1 MKSSATHMRQP
12 SEEPP
17 RSRARRLVRAA
28 RMALYPRP
36 SGATRER
43 LDRLVHYAKSHE
55 RALILTHDNPD
66 PDSIAAGVALAFLLE
81 KLAGVEA
88 IVAYGGIV
96 GRAENRALVK
106 VLKLPVVP
114 VARVLFDDYDLIC
127 MVDTQP
133 EQGNHSLPA
142 RHFPDVV
149 IDHHPERPDS
159 HLAPIAD
166 VGGPIGATST
176 VLAEYFRASG
186 LKVPTQV
193 ATALFYGIKA
203 DTRDLGRQ
211 TTRQDI
217 DAYLW
222 LFPMADKDAL
232 SEIEHPKLPED
243 YFRLYHTAIE
253 RALLY
258 EDAVVCDVGE
268 IYSPDMVAEVAERF
282 MYLEGVRWSLAFG
295 DYENAIYFSIRTSDR
310 RMNAGRLIREV
321 IEERGGS
328 AGGHGT
334 MAGARLPVKGL
345 SAFAR
350 RKLREEVVRAFLDA
364 FGVRA
369 RKGKRIVLPRT

>member
-1 MKSSATHMRQP
+1 MKSTTPMRQP
-12 SEEPP
+12 DEPP
-17 RSRARRLVRAA
+17 KARARRLVRAA

-36 SGATRER
+36 GAESVRAKV
-43 LDRLVHYAKSHE
+43 DRLVHYAKAHE

-66 PDSIAAGVALAFLLE
+66 PDSIAAGVALAHLLE

-96 GRAENRALVK
+96 GRSENRALVK
-106 VLKLPVVP
+106 VLKLPVIP
-114 VARVLFDDYDLIC
+114 VSRVEFDDYDLIC

-176 VLAEYFRASG
+176 LLAEYFRASG
-186 LKVPTQV
+186 LKVPQQV

-232 SEIEHPKLPED
+232 GEIEHPKLPEE
-243 YFRLYHTAIE
+243 YFVLYHTAIE
-253 RALLY
+253 RAQVFG
-258 EDAVVCDVGE
+258 DVVVCDLAE
-268 IYSPDMVAEVAERF
+268 IYAPDMVAEVAERF
-282 MYLEGVRWSLAFG
+282 GFLDGMRWSLAFG
-295 DYENAIYFSIRTSDR
+295 LYDDALFFSVRTGDR
-310 RMNAGRLIREV
+310 RMNAGRLIRDV
-321 IEERGGS
+321 IEAKGGS

-345 SAFAR
+345 SGAALKR
-350 RKLREEVVRAFLDA
+350 LREEVVRDFLEA
-364 FGVRA
+364 FGARTRRA
-369 RKGKRIVLPRT
+369 RKLV

>member
-1 MKSSATHMRQP
+1 MKPNVPMRHP
-12 SEEPP
+12 TEEPP
-17 RSRARRLVRAA
+17 GSRSRHLVRTA
-28 RMALYPRP
+28 RMTLYPRP
-36 SGATRER
+36 GESAKVKLER
-43 LDRLVHYAKSHE
+43 LVQYARSHR

-66 PDSIAAGVALAFLLE
+66 PDSIAAGVALAHLLAE
-81 KLAGVEA
+81 LAGVEA

-96 GRAENRALVK
+96 GRAENRALIR

-114 VARVLFDDYDLIC
+114 VSRVVFDDFDLIC

-159 HLAPIAD
+159 HLAPVAD

-176 VLAEYFRASG
+176 VLADYFRASG
-186 LKVPTQV
+186 RKLPVQV
-193 ATALFYGIKA
+193 STALFYGIKA

-211 TTRQDI
+211 TTKQDV

-232 SEIEHPKLPED
+232 AEIEHPKLQGD

-253 RALLY
+253 RARVY
-258 EDAVVCDVGE
+258 EDAVVCDLGD
-268 IYSPDMVAEVAERF
+268 IYAPDMVAEVAERF
-282 MYLEGVRWSLAFG
+282 SFLEGMRWSLAFG
-295 DYENAIYFSIRTSDR
+295 VYEDAAYFSLRTSDR

-321 IEERGGS
+321 IEAKGGS

-334 MAGARLPVKGL
+334 MAGARLPLRSL
-345 SAFAR
+345 SGAAR
-350 RKLREEVVRAFLDA
+350 KRLRDEVVRSFLDA

-369 RKGKRIVLPRT
+369 RKAKKLV

>member
-1 MKSSATHMRQP
+1 MKSNVPMRQP
-12 SEEPP
+12 GDEPVRP
-17 RSRARRLVRAA
+17 RGRPVRTA
-28 RMALYPRP
+28 RMALFARP
-36 SGATRER
+36 GGEPTKAK
-43 LDRLVHYAKSHE
+43 LDRLVQYARSHK

-66 PDSIAAGVALAFLLE
+66 PDSIAAGVALAHLLD

-96 GRAENRALVK
+96 GRAENRALVR
-106 VLKLPVVP
+106 VLRLPVVP
-114 VARVLFDDYDLIC
+114 VSRVVFDEFDLIC

-166 VGGPIGATST
+166 VGGRLGATST

-186 LKVPTQV
+186 LKMSAQV

-211 TTRQDI
+211 TTKQDV

-222 LFPMADKDAL
+222 LFPMTDKDAL
-232 SEIEHPKLPED
+232 GEIEHPRLPAE

-253 RALLY
+253 KALVY
-258 EDAVVCDVGE
+258 EDAVVCDLAE
-268 IYSPDMVAEVAERF
+268 IYAPDMVAEVAERF
-282 MYLEGVRWSLAFG
+282 SFLEDVKWSLAFG
-295 DYENAIYFSIRTSDR
+295 EYEESVFFSLRTSDR
-310 RMNAGRLIREV
+310 RMNAGRLIRDVVEAK
-321 IEERGGS
+321 GGS

-334 MAGARLPVKGL
+334 MAGARLSVKGL
-345 SAFAR
+345 SAAAR
-350 RKLREEVVRAFLDA
+350 RRLRDDVIRAFLDA

-369 RKGKRIVLPRT
+369 RKGKPLA

>member
-1 MKSSATHMRQP
+1 MKSTTPMRQP
-12 SEEPP
+12 ADEPP
-17 RSRARRLVRAA
+17 RSRSRRLVRAA
-28 RMALYPRP
+28 RMALYPHASDAVR
-36 SGATRER
+36 AR
-43 LDRLVHYAKSHE
+43 LDRLIQYARSHD

-66 PDSIAAGVALAFLLE
+66 PDSIAAGVALAHLLE

-88 IVAYGGIV
+88 VVAFGGIV

-106 VLKLPVVP
+106 VLRLPVVP
-114 VARVLFDDYDLIC
+114 ISRVVFDDFDLIC

-176 VLAEYFRASG
+176 VLAEYFRASK

-211 TTRQDI
+211 TTRQDV

-222 LFPMADKDAL
+222 LFPMVDKDAL
-232 SEIEHPKLPED
+232 GEIEHPKLPED

-253 RALLY
+253 RGLVF
-258 EDAVVCDVGE
+258 EDAVVCDLAD
-268 IYSPDMVAEVAERF
+268 IYAPDMVAEVAERF
-282 MYLEGVRWSLAFG
+282 MYLEGMRWSLAFG
-295 DYENAIYFSIRTSDR
+295 EYHDALYFSVRTSDR

-321 IEERGGS
+321 IEQKGGS

-345 SAFAR
+345 SAAAR
-350 RKLREEVVRAFLDA
+350 RRLRDDVVRAFLDA
-364 FGVRA
+364 FGVKA
-369 RKGKRIVLPRT
+369 RKGRKLV

>member
-1 MKSSATHMRQP
+1 MKANLPMRQQG
-12 SEEPP
+12 EEPHRRTRQVV
-17 RSRARRLVRAA
+17 RSA
-28 RMALYPRP
+28 RMALYPRHAE
-36 SGATRER
+36 STRVK
-43 LDRLVHYAKSHE
+43 LDRLVQYARSHR

-66 PDSIAAGVALAFLLE
+66 PDSIAAGVALAHLLE

-96 GRAENRALVK
+96 GRAENRALLK

-114 VARVLFDDYDLIC
+114 VSRIEFDDYDLIC

-166 VGGPIGATST
+166 VGGTIGATST
-176 VLAEYFRASG
+176 VVADYFRASG
-186 LKVPTQV
+186 LGMPEQI

-211 TTRQDI
+211 TTKQDV

-222 LFPMADKDAL
+222 LYPMVNKDAL
-232 SEIEHPKLPED
+232 AEIEHPKLPAE
-243 YFRLYHTAIE
+243 YFRLYHVAIE
-253 RALLY
+253 KALVY
-258 EDAVVCDVGE
+258 DDAVVCDLAE
-268 IYSPDMVAEVAERF
+268 IYTPDMVAEVAERF
-282 MYLEGVRWSLAFG
+282 SFLQDVKWSLAFG
-295 DYENAIYFSIRTSDR
+295 AYEDSLFFSLRTTDR

-321 IEERGGS
+321 IEAKGGS

-334 MAGARLPVKGL
+334 MAGARLGVKGL
-345 SAFAR
+345 SAAALKR
-350 RKLREEVVRAFLDA
+350 LREDVVRSFLDA

-369 RKGKRIVLPRT
+369 RKGKKLV

>member
-1 MKSSATHMRQP
+1 MMKSNVPVSQP
-12 SEEPP
+12 GDEPP
-17 RSRARRLVRAA
+17 RSRSRQVLRAA
-28 RMALYPRP
+28 RMALYPRTTE
-36 SGATRER
+36 ATRSK
-43 LDRLVHYAKSHE
+43 LDRLIQYARSHD

-66 PDSIAAGVALAFLLE
+66 PDSIAAGVALAHLLE

-96 GRAENRALVK
+96 GRAENRALIR

-114 VARVLFDDYDLIC
+114 VARVVFDDFDLIC

-176 VLAEYFRASG
+176 VVAEYFRASG
-186 LKVPTQV
+186 LKVPQQV

-211 TTRQDI
+211 TTKQDV

-222 LFPMADKDAL
+222 LFPMTDKDAL
-232 SEIEHPKLPED
+232 GEIEHPKLPEE

-253 RALLY
+253 KALVY
-258 EDAVVCDVGE
+258 EDAVICDLSE
-268 IYSPDMVAEVAERF
+268 IYAPDMVAEVAERF
-282 MYLEGVRWSLAFG
+282 SFLQDVKWSLAFG
-295 DYENAIYFSIRTSDR
+295 EYEDALYYSLRTSDR
-310 RMNAGRLIREV
+310 RMNAGRLIRDV
-321 IEERGGS
+321 IEAKGGS

-334 MAGARLPVKGL
+334 MAGARLPTKGL
-345 SAFAR
+345 SAAAR
-350 RKLREEVVRAFLDA
+350 RRLRDEVVRAFLDA
-364 FGVRA
+364 FGVKA
-369 RKGKRIVLPRT
+369 RKGKKIA

>member
-1 MKSSATHMRQP
+1 MT
-12 SEEPP
+12 
-17 RSRARRLVRAA
+17 
-28 RMALYPRP
+28 LYPRHI
-36 SGATRER
+36 ADTKAKV
-43 LDRLVHYAKSHE
+43 DRLVDYARSHK

-66 PDSIAAGVALAFLLE
+66 PDSIAAGVALAHLLD

-96 GRAENRALVK
+96 GRAENRALVR

-114 VARVLFDDYDLIC
+114 ISRVVFDEYDLIA

-166 VGGPIGATST
+166 VGGPLGATST

-186 LKVPTQV
+186 LEMPAHV

-211 TTRQDI
+211 TTQVDV

-222 LFPMADKDAL
+222 LFPMVDKDAL
-232 SEIEHPKLPED
+232 GQIEHPKLPED
-243 YFRLYHTAIE
+243 YFRLYHVAIE
-253 RALLY
+253 KAHVY
-258 EDAVVCDVGE
+258 EDEVVICDLGE
-268 IYSPDMVAEVAERF
+268 IYTPDMVAEIAERF
-282 MYLEGVRWSLAFG
+282 MYLEGMRWSLAFAE
-295 DYENAIYFSIRTSDR
+295 YEDQLYFSVRTGDR

-321 IEERGGS
+321 IEAKGGS

-334 MAGARLPVKGL
+334 MAGARLPMKGL
-345 SAFAR
+345 SGAAR
-350 RKLREEVVRAFLDA
+350 KRLREEVVKSFLDA
-364 FGVRA
+364 FGVSA
-369 RKGKRIVLPRT
+369 RKVRNLV

>member
-1 MKSSATHMRQP
+1 MRHP
-12 SEEPP
+12 NEEPA
-17 RSRARRLVRAA
+17 RSRARPPVRST
-28 RMALYPRP
+28 RMSLYPRHVA
-36 SGATRER
+36 GTKAK
-43 LDRLVHYAKSHE
+43 LDRLIEYARSHK

-66 PDSIAAGVALAFLLE
+66 PDSIAAGVALAYLLE

-96 GRAENRALVK
+96 GRAENRALIR

-114 VARVLFDDYDLIC
+114 ISRVVFDEYDLIC

-166 VGGPIGATST
+166 VGGPLGATST
-176 VLAEYFRASG
+176 VVAEYFRASG
-186 LKVPTQV
+186 LKMPPEL

-211 TTRQDI
+211 TTDQDV

-232 SEIEHPKLPED
+232 GDIEHPKLPED
-243 YFRLYHTAIE
+243 YFRLYHVAIE
-253 RALLY
+253 KAHVY
-258 EDAVVCDVGE
+258 EDEVVICDLGE
-268 IYSPDMVAEVAERF
+268 IYTPDMVAEIAERF
-282 MYLEGVRWSLAFG
+282 MYLEGMRWSLAFAE
-295 DYENAIYFSIRTSDR
+295 YEDQLFYSVRTGDR

-321 IEERGGS
+321 IEAKGGS

-334 MAGARLPVKGL
+334 MAGARLPMKGL
-345 SAFAR
+345 SGAAR
-350 RKLREEVVRAFLDA
+350 KRLRDEVVRSFLDA
-364 FGVRA
+364 FGVNA
-369 RKGKRIVLPRT
+369 RKVRKLV

>member
-1 MKSSATHMRQP
+1 MKSTTPMRQP
-12 SEEPP
+12 EEPP
-17 RSRARRLVRAA
+17 KSRTRRLVRAA
-28 RMALYPRP
+28 RMALYPHVGGETVR
-36 SGATRER
+36 AKV
-43 LDRLVHYAKSHE
+43 DRLVQYAKSHE

-66 PDSIAAGVALAFLLE
+66 PDSIAAGVALAHLLE

-96 GRAENRALVK
+96 GRSENRALVK
-106 VLKLPVVP
+106 VLKLPVIP
-114 VARVLFDDYDLIC
+114 VARVEFDDYDLIC

-176 VLAEYFRASG
+176 LLAEYFKASG
-186 LKVPTQV
+186 LKVPQQV

-232 SEIEHPKLPED
+232 GEIEHPKLPEE
-243 YFRLYHTAIE
+243 YFVLHHTAIE
-253 RALLY
+253 RAQVFG
-258 EDAVVCDVGE
+258 DVVVCDLGQ
-268 IYSPDMVAEVAERF
+268 IYAPDMVAEVAERF
-282 MYLEGVRWSLAFG
+282 GFLEGMRWSLSFAEYDDALF
-295 DYENAIYFSIRTSDR
+295 FSVRTGDR
-310 RMNAGRLIREV
+310 RMNAGRLIRDV
-321 IEERGGS
+321 IEAKGGS

-334 MAGARLPVKGL
+334 MAGARLSVKGL
-345 SAFAR
+345 SGAAQKR
-350 RKLREEVVRAFLDA
+350 LRDEVVRDFLDA
-364 FGVRA
+364 FGVKTRKA
-369 RKGKRIVLPRT
+369 RKLV

>member
-1 MKSSATHMRQP
+1 MKSPHPMRHQN
-12 SEEPP
+12 EEP
-17 RSRARRLVRAA
+17 SRARTVPVRAA
-28 RMALYPRP
+28 RMTLYPRHI
-36 SGATRER
+36 ADTKAKV
-43 LDRLVHYAKSHE
+43 DRLVDYARSHK

-66 PDSIAAGVALAFLLE
+66 PDSIAAGVALAHLLD

-96 GRAENRALVK
+96 GRAENRALVR

-114 VARVLFDDYDLIC
+114 ISRVVFDEYDLIA

-166 VGGPIGATST
+166 VGGPLGATST
-176 VLAEYFRASG
+176 VLAEYFRATG
-186 LKVPTQV
+186 LEMPEHI

-211 TTRQDI
+211 TTQVDV

-222 LFPMADKDAL
+222 LFPMVDKDAL
-232 SEIEHPKLPED
+232 GQIEHPKLPED
-243 YFRLYHTAIE
+243 YFRLYHVAIE
-253 RALLY
+253 KAHVY
-258 EDAVVCDVGE
+258 EDEVVICDLGE
-268 IYSPDMVAEVAERF
+268 IYTPDMVAEIAERF
-282 MYLEGVRWSLAFG
+282 MYLEGMRWSLAFAE
-295 DYENAIYFSIRTSDR
+295 YEDQLYFSVRTGDR

-321 IEERGGS
+321 IEAKGGS

-334 MAGARLPVKGL
+334 MAGARLPMKGL
-345 SAFAR
+345 SGAAR
-350 RKLREEVVRAFLDA
+350 KRLREEVVKSFLDA
-364 FGVRA
+364 FGVSA
-369 RKGKRIVLPRT
+369 RKVRNLV